1 MKNLF
6 GAGGISHQTG
16 RIAGTSLCLPN
27 RNGAASASLDCGN
40 HFAHGITRSSS
51 KIESSAL
58 PTVKNVGE
66 SEVVRRGQI
75 CYVGVISDCSSVWRS
90 IVGAEDFHERS
101 FTCRGSNHLRY

>member
-75 CYVGVISDCSSVWRS
+75 CYVGDRKSTRLNSSHVSISYAVFCLKKKNRV
-90 IVGAEDFHERS
+90 VK
-101 FTCRGSNHLRY
+101 